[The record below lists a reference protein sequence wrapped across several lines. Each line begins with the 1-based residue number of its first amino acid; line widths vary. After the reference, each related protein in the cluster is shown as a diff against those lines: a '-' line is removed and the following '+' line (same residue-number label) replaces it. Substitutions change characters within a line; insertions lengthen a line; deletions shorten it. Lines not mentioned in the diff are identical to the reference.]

1 MTTKH
6 DIPEGGAARFA
17 LRIEG
22 RVQGVFYRESARREA
37 ERLELA
43 GWVRN
48 REDGSVEAE
57 VQGSPGPLHD
67 FVSWCHKGPPAAQVT
82 AVRVT
87 PVPLLD
93 AASGFTVER
102 SR

>member
-1 MTTKH
+1 MTG
-6 DIPEGGAARFA
+6 IERVA

-22 RVQGVFYRESARREA
+22 VVQGVYFRESARKEA
-37 ERLELA
+37 ERLGLT

-48 REDGSVEAE
+48 LADGSVEAE
-57 VQGSPGPLHD
+57 AQGSGGPLHE

-87 PVPLLD
+87 PLD
-93 AASGFTVER
+93 VRDGVSGFTVER